1 MTPTHQTSL
10 HRASSEGHLD
20 IACLLLEYGVE
31 VDAEDKFGKTS
42 YQIALDKERNE
53 VVQLLLA
60 HAAESGPGCRI

>member
-1 MTPTHQTSL
+1 M
-10 HRASSEGHLD
+10 D

-60 HAAESGPGCRI
+60 PAAESGLGCRI